1 MHFNIGDTVKDI
13 NQTWPNY
20 NCTGVVTSI
29 NGNNVTW
36 RDSKTGNLITDVHQ
50 DLEKVMRKGGKT
62 RRKKQSGGYLTGPS
76 HAQSN

>member
-36 RDSKTGNLITDVHQ
+36 RDNKTGELVTDPHN
-50 DLEKVMRKGGKT
+50 DLELLMKNNIKVRG
-62 RRKKQSGGYLTGPS
+62 
-76 HAQSN
+76 